1 MSHKNELIPEKPVM
15 FIPPRK
21 RQSSKKTNGTQNYVD
36 QIRQKLSP
44 SSPGLEEDLLKTSLI
59 LKNKQPLPKIP
70 NEPSMK
76 KKTASSDNIY
86 DVQGQHTSFNRKPH
100 NGNNTN
106 PNKVTYSQNSLD
118 AKLSKSQDCLTTRSI
133 KKRVNIRTDDLVMG
147 QIQRSHGNLPKQGNS
162 SGDII
167 NNYGDLESGIEASVM
182 NSNIRSPDTVM
193 NSLDR
198 FNTKRSM
205 DSNYLTMTGTIKRG
219 KKKGQSIDLQ
229 VNISRDE
236 LEKIIDI
243 EAKRK
248 DDACCVCNVGTGLHV
263 LMFTL
268 LCMPFVCLVT
278 SVYSFY
284 IGTLTWYNMFTYFT
298 EERSYFHKL
307 FLSPLIILLYP
318 LMILLCTF
326 GLGLYAAFIQLNVK
340 FNSWWNEVAD
350 IEKGFY
356 GWLCNFLHLSDC
368 APYEVVI
375 LTDIR
380 DDALPAQVQNSIAEL
395 TL

>member
-1 MSHKNELIPEKPVM
+1 M
-15 FIPPRK
+15 
-21 RQSSKKTNGTQNYVD
+21 
-36 QIRQKLSP
+36 
-44 SSPGLEEDLLKTSLI
+44 KTSLI

-70 NEPSMK
+70 HEPSMK

-86 DVQGQHTSFNRKPH
+86 DVQGQHSSYNRKQH
-100 NGNNTN
+100 DGNNTN
-106 PNKVTYSQNSLD
+106 PSKVTYSQNSLD

-133 KKRVNIRTDDLVMG
+133 KKRVNIRTDDLVMS
-147 QIQRSHGNLPKQGNS
+147 QMQRSHGNIPRHSNS
-162 SGDII
+162 SRDMI
-167 NNYGDLESGIEASVM
+167 NNYEDVESGIASAVM
-182 NSNIRSPDTVM
+182 NSNIRASNTVM
-193 NSLDR
+193 NSLER
-198 FNTKRSM
+198 FNTRRSM

-236 LEKIIDI
+236 LEKIIDT

-248 DDACCVCNVGTGLHV
+248 EEACCVCNLGSGLHV
-263 LMFTL
+263 LMLSL
-268 LCMPFVCLVT
+268 LCMPFVCVVT

-318 LMILLCTF
+318 FMIILCTF
-326 GLGLYAAFIQLNVK
+326 GLGLYAALVQLSVK
-340 FNSWWNEVAD
+340 FSRWWNEVGD

-356 GWLCNFLHLSDC
+356 GWLCNFLQLSEC

-380 DDALPAQVQNSIAEL
+380 DEVLPVQVHRSIAEL

>member
-1 MSHKNELIPEKPVM
+1 
-15 FIPPRK
+15 
-21 RQSSKKTNGTQNYVD
+21 
-36 QIRQKLSP
+36 
-44 SSPGLEEDLLKTSLI
+44 
-59 LKNKQPLPKIP
+59 
-70 NEPSMK
+70 MK

-86 DVQGQHTSFNRKPH
+86 DVQGQHSSFNRKQH
-100 NGNNTN
+100 NANNTN

-133 KKRVNIRTDDLVMG
+133 KKRVNIRTDDLVMS
-147 QIQRSHGNLPKQGNS
+147 QIQRSHGNLPKHGNS
-162 SGDII
+162 SGDMI
-167 NNYGDLESGIEASVM
+167 NNYEDVESGMDAA
-182 NSNIRSPDTVM
+182 RTPDTVM

-198 FNTKRSM
+198 FNTRRSM

-219 KKKGQSIDLQ
+219 KKKGQSMDLT

-248 DDACCVCNVGTGLHV
+248 NEACCVCNLSTGLHILV
-263 LMFTL
+263 FTF

-318 LMILLCTF
+318 FMIILCTF
-326 GLGLYAAFIQLNVK
+326 GLGLYAALAQLSVK
-340 FNSWWNEVAD
+340 FTSWMNEVGD
-350 IEKGFY
+350 VEKGFY
-356 GWLCNFLHLSDC
+356 GWLCNFLQLSDC

-380 DDALPAQVQNSIAEL
+380 DDALPVQVQSSMAEL

>member
-1 MSHKNELIPEKPVM
+1 M
-15 FIPPRK
+15 
-21 RQSSKKTNGTQNYVD
+21 
-36 QIRQKLSP
+36 
-44 SSPGLEEDLLKTSLI
+44 I

-70 NEPSMK
+70 SENLTR

-86 DVQGQHTSFNRKPH
+86 DVQGQHSKSN

-106 PNKVTYSQNSLD
+106 PNKNTTYSQNSLD

-147 QIQRSHGNLPKQGNS
+147 QRPVPKPGHS

-167 NNYGDLESGIEASVM
+167 NNYEDIEAGIEAAIT
-182 NSNIRSPDTVM
+182 NSTAQTPDNAM

-198 FNTKRSM
+198 FNTRRSM

-236 LEKIIDI
+236 LEKIIDT

-248 DDACCVCNVGTGLHV
+248 EKSCCVCNLETGLHIF
-263 LMFTL
+263 LFSF
-268 LCMPFVCLVT
+268 LCMPFVCLIT

-318 LMILLCTF
+318 FMILLCTF
-326 GLGLYAAFIQLNVK
+326 GLGLYAGISQLSVK
-340 FNSWWNEVAD
+340 FSTWWNEVGD

-356 GWLCNFLHLSDC
+356 GWLCNFVNLSDC

-380 DDALPAQVQNSIAEL
+380 DDTLPGQIQSSIAEL

>member
-1 MSHKNELIPEKPVM
+1 M
-15 FIPPRK
+15 
-21 RQSSKKTNGTQNYVD
+21 
-36 QIRQKLSP
+36 
-44 SSPGLEEDLLKTSLI
+44 LKTSLI

-86 DVQGQHTSFNRKPH
+86 DVQGQHSSFNRKTQ
-100 NGNNTN
+100 NGGNIK
-106 PNKVTYSQNSLD
+106 PSKVTYSQNSLD

-133 KKRVNIRTDDLVMG
+133 KKVNIRTDDLVMS
-147 QIQRSHGNLPKQGNS
+147 QMQRSHGNLQKRGNS
-162 SGDII
+162 SGDMI
-167 NNYGDLESGIEASVM
+167 NNYEDIENGLDAAVT
-182 NSNIRSPDTVM
+182 NSNVRTSDTIM

-198 FNTKRSM
+198 FNTRRSM

-219 KKKGQSIDLQ
+219 KKKGQSMDLQ

-248 DDACCVCNVGTGLHV
+248 EEACCVCNLNTGLHV
-263 LMFTL
+263 LVFTF
-268 LCMPFVCLVT
+268 LCMPFVCLIT

-318 LMILLCTF
+318 LMIILCTF
-326 GLGLYAAFIQLNVK
+326 GLGVYAALVQLSIK
-340 FNSWWNEVAD
+340 FTSWWNEVGD

-356 GWLCNFLHLSDC
+356 GWLCNFLQLSDC

-380 DDALPAQVQNSIAEL
+380 DEALPVQVQNSIAEL